1 MKELSMYQYET
12 RYFDKGYTL
21 IAGTDE
27 VGRGPL
33 AGPVVA
39 SAVILDPLSLIEG
52 LNDSKQLSIKKR
64 NVLYDQIMTHAK
76 AVNTIFLGPKV
87 IDEINIY
94 QASKKAMIDA
104 INSLEITP
112 EVVLSDAMPLR
123 IEGMINEAIIKGDTL
138 SASIAAASIVA
149 KVERDRYMVR
159 MSKNYP
165 KYGFEKHKGYP
176 TKQHLKALKEFGP
189 CPIHRTSYAPVRD
202 VINQQVSLFD

>member
-1 MKELSMYQYET
+1 MRELSMYQYET
-12 RYFDKGYTL
+12 SYFDKGYAL

-39 SAVILDPLSLIEG
+39 SAVILDPLFLIEG
-52 LNDSKQLSIKKR
+52 LNDSKQLSSKKR
-64 NVLYDQIMTHAK
+64 DALYDEIMTHAK
-76 AVNTIFLGPKV
+76 AVKTIFLGPKV

-104 INSLEITP
+104 VNHLEIVP
-112 EVVLSDAMPLR
+112 EVVLSDAMPLS
-123 IEGMINEAIIKGDTL
+123 IEGIINKAIIKGDTL

-149 KVERDRYMVR
+149 KVERDRYMVK
-159 MSKNYP
+159 MSKKYP
-165 KYGFEKHKGYP
+165 AYGFEKHKGYP
-176 TKQHLKALKEFGP
+176 TKQHLKALKAFGA

-202 VINQQVSLFD
+202 VLNQQVSLFE

>member
-1 MKELSMYQYET
+1 MYQYET

>member
-1 MKELSMYQYET
+1 MKDLSMYQYESK
-12 RYFDKGYTL
+12 YCDKGYTV

-52 LNDSKQLSIKKR
+52 LNDSKQLSLKKR
-64 NVLYDQIMTHAK
+64 NVLYDQIMRQAK
-76 AVNTIFLGPKV
+76 AVKTIFLGPEV

-176 TKQHLKALKEFGP
+176 TPQHLKALKEFGP